1 MKTAL
6 SAKIGKK
13 IKEKRLALKLTIHEI
28 SNEINLTE
36 KFLKAIENG
45 DYSIFPAKAFARGYF
60 VKYTTHLG
68 LDLEFPE
75 LANEVFEEDKLAQSN
90 QSAKHLKTKSI
101 NNVIASYKKPLLVAG
116 IFLFLFLIVSVLA
129 RSSSDENQIKSSS
142 GEDSIEINSVPSFS
156 QIDSTLMDIEV
167 PESSIMESNNTEISV
182 FSTDS
187 NTDEIN
193 QPKNIPKN
201 LLNLNFNEESWVEI
215 YSADP
220 SDYFQVV
227 YKLFNENETYQLQ
240 VKSPL
245 VVVVGNASGVVGTFN
260 DLPLDFNAN
269 ANRLDVSVIR
279 LSNG

>member
-6 SAKIGKK
+6 SAKVGKK
-13 IKEKRLALKLTIHEI
+13 IKEKRLELKLTILEI

-60 VKYTTHLG
+60 IKYITHLG

-75 LANEVFEEDKLAQSN
+75 LANEAFEEDRLAQSN
-90 QSAKHLKTKSI
+90 QSAKLVKAKSI
-101 NNVIASYKKPLLVAG
+101 NEVIASYKKPLLVAG
-116 IFLFLFLIVSVLA
+116 IILFLFLIVSVLA
-129 RSSSDENQIKSSS
+129 SSSSDENQIKSFSDK
-142 GEDSIEINSVPSFS
+142 EKIEINSAPLSF
-156 QIDSTLMDIEV
+156 QIDDITMDIEA
-167 PESSIMESNNTEISV
+167 PESLDMESNNSEISV
-182 FSTDS
+182 ASSDS
-187 NTDEIN
+187 RIDEIN
-193 QPKNIPKN
+193 QLKNIPKN

-227 YKLFNENETYQLQ
+227 YKLFYENETYQLK
-240 VKSPL
+240 VESPL

-260 DLPLDFNAN
+260 DLPLDFSAN

>member
-75 LANEVFEEDKLAQSN
+75 LANEVFEEDKLAQPN
-90 QSAKHLKTKSI
+90 QSAKHVKTKSI
-101 NNVIASYKKPLLVAG
+101 NNVIASYKKPLLIAV
-116 IFLFLFLIVSVLA
+116 IILFLLLIVSVLA

-142 GEDSIEINSVPSFS
+142 GEDTIEINSVPSFS
-156 QIDSTLMDIEV
+156 QIDDTLMDIEV
-167 PESSIMESNNTEISV
+167 SESLIMESNNTEISV
-182 FSTDS
+182 VSRDST
-187 NTDEIN
+187 TDEIN

-240 VKSPL
+240 VEFPL

-260 DLPLDFNAN
+260 DLPLDFSAN